1 MKRIL
6 ASILA
11 LIALV
16 TAAYADNRGLH
27 TLVIDAGHGGHDPGA
42 VSRDRATQE
51 KNLTLDIAKK
61 FAQKVRE
68 GYPDVNVVLTRDTDK
83 FVALGDRADIANKS
97 GANLFVSIHIN
108 ASRNSNAN
116 GYSVHV
122 LGQSSKPDRDLFA
135 YNMDVV
141 QRENAV
147 MMLEDDY
154 TTKYAD
160 FDPNDT
166 RSFIFLQLMQ
176 SANLEQ
182 SLDFAQTVI
191 NNLDNGPIKIDRGI
205 WQDPF
210 YVLWKTSMP
219 AVLVELGFISNS
231 DELATLR
238 KESERDRLAG
248 ILYTS
253 FRQYKTKYDASLNIT
268 GEATPTV
275 PVTKPETTVS
285 APSAKPDS
293 ASSVQAAKP
302 EINKSEVLYGIQIF
316 AVSRNIRNGDSA
328 LKGYEPVR
336 IGNSFIKYIV
346 GVAPDKTEV
355 IKKLPEVQNKFKD
368 AFLVKIVGDKV
379 TLEK

>member
-1 MKRIL
+1 MRRIL
-6 ASILA
+6 ASIIA
-11 LIALV
+11 LISL
-16 TAAYADNRGLH
+16 AAPTHADNKGLN

-68 GYPDVNVVLTRDTDK
+68 SYPDVKVVLTRDSDK
-83 FVALGDRADIANKS
+83 FVALSDRAEIANKS

-108 ASRNSNAN
+108 ASRNTKAN
-116 GYSVHV
+116 GYSIHV

-160 FDPNDT
+160 FDPEDT

-191 NNLDNGPIKIDRGI
+191 NNLGDGPIMIDRGI

-231 DELATLR
+231 EELATLR
-238 KESERDRLAG
+238 QESNRDRLADA
-248 ILYTS
+248 LYRS
-253 FRQYKTKYDASLNIT
+253 FSQYKTKYDASLNINRET
-268 GEATPTV
+268 AANEPAAATP
-275 PVTKPETTVS
+275 
-285 APSAKPDS
+285 
-293 ASSVQAAKP
+293 AAKP
-302 EINKSEVLYGIQIF
+302 EKTTEAPAAKAENIAAEGSREEVMYGIQIF
-316 AVSRNIRNGDSA
+316 AVSRTIRNGDSA
-328 LKGYEPVR
+328 LKGYEPLR
-336 IGNSFIKYIV
+336 IGNSLIRYIV
-346 GVAPDKTEV
+346 CTDRNKEAV

-368 AFLVKIVGDKV
+368 AFIVKIVGDNV